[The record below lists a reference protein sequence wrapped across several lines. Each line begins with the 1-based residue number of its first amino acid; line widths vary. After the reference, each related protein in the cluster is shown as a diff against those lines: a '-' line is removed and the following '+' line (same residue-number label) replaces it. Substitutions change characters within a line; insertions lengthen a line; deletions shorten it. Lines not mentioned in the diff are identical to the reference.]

1 MPGPAPKDQSTRARR
16 NKSTTRAVLS
26 ADHSVI
32 APELPE
38 EISWHSLTRR
48 WWADLW
54 ASPMATE
61 YANVDINGMFRVAML
76 LNDFWMAETHKER
89 AEIQVRLEK
98 ADADYGTNPLARR
111 RLEWQIEATED
122 AKDRGRGR
130 TAAKKPQPPTGDDPR
145 ASLYVV

>member
-1 MPGPAPKDQSTRARR
+1 MPGPAPKDPSVRARR

-26 ADHSVI
+26 ADHKVV
-32 APELPE
+32 APKLPTG
-38 EISWHSLTRR
+38 IDWHRLTKR
-48 WWADLW
+48 WWTDLW

-61 YANVDINGMFRVAML
+61 YAKVDINGMFRVAML
-76 LNDFWMAETHKER
+76 LNDFWLADGHKER

-98 ADADYGTNPLARR
+98 ADADYGTSPLARR

-130 TAAKKPQPPTGDDPR
+130 STVKKPPALAGDDPR
-145 ASLYVV
+145 AALYAV